1 MLRLLGSLLVVAIW
15 IGAVLGWAYMASA
28 PTDRPVAARAP
39 AVQGA
44 DQAAFADAEAEGQPV
59 AARAPAVQ
67 GDDQAAPADA
77 KAGINTP
84 AFAWSPEPEIPLT
97 ATPALAEAEP
107 FTPPKVLS
115 DADLELYKEIFA
127 VQDQARWQVADYLM
141 EKLQDKR
148 LIAYVMA
155 QRYLHP
161 TGYRSK
167 YDELRRWLAKYAD
180 HPDADQIYK
189 LAVQRRPKGAI
200 LPRKPVVKSAS
211 LAAMPMTTNPP
222 YKSTKSLT
230 RAQRGRVRQLQS
242 RIRWHLGRTQLG
254 ATKDLLENA
263 EVQRLFDQV
272 QLDDAYTQMAAA
284 WLYYGDYE
292 KADRILTEVAPRS
305 GHEVPLAHWAA
316 GLAAWRLDDF
326 ERAASHF
333 GSYAR
338 GDDLSGW
345 TASAGA
351 YWAARAHWQLGERDQ
366 VKYWLTEAARHPRTF
381 YGLLA
386 RHRLGQSANFD
397 FRPRQLDADLM
408 APLDATPAG
417 RRALALVQL
426 GRMEHVEKELLAVEA
441 WDDPAVAKAVLAL
454 AEAMQLPA
462 LSLRLANSLLRRG
475 HPGLTDLSELDRSLY
490 PVPPWQ
496 PESAF
501 RVDRAL
507 VYGVMRQESQFK
519 RWAKSP
525 EGARGLMQLLPST
538 ASSMAKG
545 RRFTGR
551 AVYDLYEP
559 SLNIDL
565 GQRYLAW
572 LLKHPRVEGDLFRLA
587 VAYNGGPGNLGK
599 WGRRIDADDSLL
611 FIESL
616 PTLET
621 RLFIERVL
629 TNFWVYRA
637 RLGQPAP
644 SLAAIAAGR
653 WPDYQALDG
662 GAEPVTTA
670 AAEGAGEPPT
680 TAPVAE
686 FWGLFGAN

>member
-15 IGAVLGWAYMASA
+15 IGAVLGWAFMASA
-28 PTDRPVAARAP
+28 PTDRPVAERAP
-39 AVQGA
+39 AGQGDDRVA
-44 DQAAFADAEAEGQPV
+44 RLGAGSQDAEAET
-59 AARAPAVQ
+59 AA
-67 GDDQAAPADA
+67 
-77 KAGINTP
+77 P
-84 AFAWSPEPEIPLT
+84 AFAWSPEPEVPLT
-97 ATPALAEAEP
+97 ATPTVAAVEP
-107 FTPPKVLS
+107 FMPPQVLS

-127 VQDQARWQVADYLM
+127 VQVQAKWQVADYLLD
-141 EKLQDKR
+141 KLEDKR
-148 LIAYVMA
+148 LIAYVLA
-155 QRYLHP
+155 QRYMHP

-180 HPDADQIYK
+180 LPDAEQIYK
-189 LAVQRRPKGAI
+189 LALQRRPKGAI
-200 LPRKPVVKSAS
+200 LPRRPVVKSAS
-211 LAAMPMTTNPP
+211 LAALPPNTKPP
-222 YKSTKSLT
+222 YRSIKNLT
-230 RAQRGRVRQLQS
+230 RSQRSRVRQLQS
-242 RIRWHLGRTQLG
+242 RIRRHLARTELSV
-254 ATKDLLENA
+254 TKELLENA
-263 EVQRLFDQV
+263 EVQKLFDQV
-272 QLDDAYTQMAAA
+272 QLDDAYAQMAAA
-284 WLYYGDYE
+284 WLYYGDYR
-292 KADRILTEVAPRS
+292 KADRILSEVAPRS
-305 GHEVPLAHWAA
+305 GHEVPLANWAA
-316 GLAAWRLDDF
+316 GLAAWRLGDF
-326 ERAASHF
+326 ARAAAHF
-333 GSYAR
+333 EAYASAD
-338 GDDLSGW
+338 GVSGW
-345 TASAGA
+345 TAAAGA
-351 YWAARAHWQLGERDQ
+351 YWAARASWQLGERPQ

-397 FRPRQLDADLM
+397 FRPWRLDADLV
-408 APLDATPAG
+408 APLDATAAG
-417 RRALALVQL
+417 GRALALAQL
-426 GRMEHVEKELLAVEA
+426 GRMENVEKELLAVVA

-454 AEAMQLPA
+454 AEAAQLPA
-462 LSLRLANSLLRRG
+462 LSLRLAKHLVRG
-475 HPGLTDLSELDRSLY
+475 GDPGWTDPSELDRALY

-507 VYGVMRQESQFK
+507 VYAVMRQESQFK

-525 EGARGLMQLLPST
+525 DGARGLMQLLPST

-599 WGRRIDADDSLL
+599 WRRRIDDDDPLL

-629 TNFWVYRA
+629 ANLWVYRA

-644 SLAAIAAGR
+644 SLAAIAAGH

-662 GAEPVTTA
+662 GASPVTRTA
-670 AAEGAGEPPT
+670 EEGAVEPALP
-680 TAPVAE
+680 TAPLAE
-686 FWGLFGAN
+686 SWGPFGIH